1 MPETGEQQRQRVAEN
16 LRRLKAANRPRTEID
31 QYLASERAVPE
42 KVKQSVPEAIGAG
55 TETFL
60 DALTLGGSGLV
71 VDAAKSA
78 IYDEPFA
85 EMRTDRKERKGQF
98 REDHGGLATALEI
111 AGSLA
116 TPLPGAG
123 VARGLKIGGSLV
135 KQAPQ
140 TAGWLARTGRVMG
153 DAAAQS
159 GIAGTVGNLDE
170 LSLEGAGSALKKG
183 GEAAALGA
191 FIAGG
196 LGSATGVGGRFG
208 SRVKGMKRLDKK
220 AFEIDDRIRKMDAEN
235 YGTAM
240 GEATATPP
248 ISAILDNDPVIA
260 PIANEIRE
268 LARYRGKSLNDAEV
282 ADQVYKRLSSNQRA
296 AQDVVNLGDDYR
308 PDLVG
313 ELDRLGTAKGKLLD
327 AIEAP
332 SEVTTMGRA
341 VYVPAPSVAG
351 SSAPLST
358 RDALD
363 RFKDARAKGMY
374 RRADGRARE
383 GETVMQSKTREGLD
397 RRLVEARAPQTT
409 GAPTGGRLV
418 TRESE
423 TIPIGAGIPSLRKAI
438 EEKRIAEAGR
448 EAFERGGD
456 LGQSIGAGKTLPMKK
471 QLTQSR
477 EALLR
482 EIPDMSSTDAE
493 LMLAGILG
501 RTPEA
506 IRLSNNVL
514 GAFGLLGSAVRLPS
528 QMYRTGE
535 IVRALEAKIGRGKM
549 AQKAS
554 DLTRGTLARIL
565 GAESQR

>member
-42 KVKQSVPEAIGAG
+42 KVKQSKLEAIGAG

-60 DALTLGGSGLV
+60 DAATLGGSGLIA
-71 VDAAKSA
+71 DAVGAMG
-78 IYDEPFA
+78 DETFA
-85 EMRTDRKERKGQF
+85 GMRAARKERKGQF
-98 REDHGGLATALEI
+98 REDHEGLVTALEI
-111 AGSLA
+111 AGALA
-116 TPLPGAG
+116 MPLPGAG

-135 KQAPQ
+135 RQAPQ

-183 GEAAALGA
+183 SEAATLGA

-196 LGSATGVGGRFG
+196 LGSATGVGGRLV
-208 SRVKGMKRLDKK
+208 SRLKSMKRLDKK

-282 ADQVYKRLSSNQRA
+282 ADQVYKRLSANQRA
-296 AQDVVNLGDDYR
+296 AQRVVNRAEDYR
-308 PDLVG
+308 PDLAG
-313 ELDRLGTAKGKLLD
+313 ELEQLGTAKGKLLD

-332 SEVTTMGRA
+332 SKVTTMGRA

-358 RDALD
+358 
-363 RFKDARAKGMY
+363 
-374 RRADGRARE
+374 
-383 GETVMQSKTREGLD
+383 
-397 RRLVEARAPQTT
+397 
-409 GAPTGGRLV
+409 APTGGRLV
-418 TRESE
+418 TRGSQ

-438 EEKRIAEAGR
+438 DDKRIAEAGR

-456 LGQSIGAGKTLPMKK
+456 LGQSIGAGKNLSMKK

-482 EIPDMSSTDAE
+482 EIPDMSSADAE